1 MADMLVEER
10 LFRDLREAYAVNET
24 LARLAEVVPDETLR
38 ARVMESLGWKGRKPI
53 TIVELRPSA
62 PLPGEMFDGFFSR
75 ELRETYV
82 KSGRDAASAWL
93 AKV

>member
-1 MADMLVEER
+1 
-10 LFRDLREAYAVNET
+10 
-24 LARLAEVVPDETLR
+24 
-38 ARVMESLGWKGRKPI
+38 
-53 TIVELRPSA
+53 
-62 PLPGEMFDGFFSR
+62 MFDGFFSR